1 MSERANRNVTAP
13 SRTIGHLL
21 PDNQFTMS
29 SRCYIHPSVTSP
41 TNLPP
46 RPPTGLPTRPPPG
59 PSTRLPALIAAAID
73 ADRSR
78 DLDDAATKAGP
89 GPLRNGDTAS
99 TAGPGPRHHGDE
111 GTRTA
116 RRIAATIGRMIT
128 AGDLGVG
135 ERLPT
140 VRDLSRRLGVS
151 PTTVSVAWRS
161 LADVGAIETRGR
173 NGTYVR
179 RPRGAGEPRRYRM
192 VTEGPG
198 HFDIDLSSG
207 TPDPD
212 LLPDLGP
219 VLARV
224 SRQSLTSSYLD
235 RPVLPALEE
244 LLEATW
250 PFAAEAIT
258 VVDGALDALDRVA
271 QVALRLGDRVVVE
284 HPAFPPILD
293 LLDQLGCEIIGVD
306 VDDEGLVL
314 DQLAAAFASPLIPRT
329 GSAPPAAV
337 ILQPRAQNPA
347 GTAMS
352 ATRAA
357 AIAGIVGATSALV
370 IEDDHAND
378 ISSAPLVSV
387 GTWLPGQTVHI
398 RSYSKSHGPDL
409 RLAAVGGSG
418 EVVNAVANRRR
429 LGPGWSSRLLQAV
442 LVELLQDPTTAD
454 AMAVARAA
462 YAERRRAVAEVLT
475 ARDVEVTGHD
485 GINAWIAVDDERVAT
500 VALAARGIG
509 VAPGH
514 PFLVRPDDDH
524 LRVTVGLLVHDGPDG
539 GARLV
544 EVAEAIAAAA
554 RPHSTHRR
562 PAHR

>member
-1 MSERANRNVTAP
+1 M
-13 SRTIGHLL
+13 
-21 PDNQFTMS
+21 
-29 SRCYIHPSVTSP
+29 TSP
-41 TNLPP
+41 TSPP
-46 RPPTGLPTRPPPG
+46 
-59 PSTRLPALIAAAID
+59 TRLPALIAAAID

-78 DLDDAATKAGP
+78 DRDDP
-89 GPLRNGDTAS
+89 VRNGD
-99 TAGPGPRHHGDE
+99 PVHHGEE

-116 RRIAATIGRMIT
+116 RRIAATIGRLIT
-128 AGDLGVG
+128 AGDLAVG

-173 NGTYVR
+173 NGTFVR

-192 VTEGPG
+192 VTAASGNGPG
-198 HFDIDLSSG
+198 HFAIDLSTG
-207 TPDPD
+207 TPDPE

-219 VLARV
+219 VIARV

-271 QVALRLGDRVVVE
+271 QMALRLGDRVVVE
-284 HPAFPPILD
+284 HPSFPPIVD
-293 LLDQLGCEIIGVD
+293 LLEQLGCEIVAVD

-314 DQLAAAFASPLIPRT
+314 DQLAAVFAPPLLPRA
-329 GSAPPAAV
+329 GVAAPAAV

-352 ATRAA
+352 AARAA
-357 AIAGIVGATSALV
+357 AIAEIVGTTPALV
-370 IEDDHAND
+370 VEDDHAND
-378 ISSAPLVSV
+378 ISTAPLVSV
-387 GTWLPGQTVHI
+387 GAWLPAQTVHI

-409 RLAAVGGSG
+409 RLAAVGGCG
-418 EVVNAVANRRR
+418 DVVNAVANRRR
-429 LGPGWSSRLLQAV
+429 LGPGWSSRILQAL
-442 LVELLQDPTTAD
+442 LVELLQDPSTAD
-454 AMAVARAA
+454 TMATARAA
-462 YAERRRAVAEVLT
+462 YAERRRAVAGVLG
-475 ARDVEVTGHD
+475 AHGVDMTGHD
-485 GINAWIAVDDERVAT
+485 GINAWIPVDDERVAT

-514 PFLVRPDDDH
+514 PFLVRPDEDH
-524 LRVTVGLLVHDGPDG
+524 VRVTVGLLAHAGEDG

-544 EVAEAIAAAA
+544 EVSEAIAAAA
-554 RPHSTHRR
+554 RQHGPHRR
-562 PAHR
+562 LAHR